1 MAAVTSGG
9 VARSRDA
16 VVVVPGIMGS
26 ELVDAESG
34 RVLWGLADPR
44 WYVSAWTTG
53 TSLQALAL
61 SPKEREGRY
70 GRVRASRLLQFPA
83 FAPVLA
89 GFAPYTKLLAGL
101 RAVTCH
107 QEAVAEF
114 PYDWRLPVAHNSRLL
129 AGFAAA
135 HLARWRAHPMAKAAR
150 RAARDGQPAR
160 LVLVAH
166 SMGGLLAAGACAD
179 ERLDGLVRAVLTLGT
194 PSYGAPKAVL
204 MLGSGRGAPALPRG
218 RLRRLVAGLPGVYD
232 LLPSYRCIS
241 DGTSARRLTAAD
253 VAALGGDPELAASS
267 LSRSVRR
274 SATTPWRTGAE
285 LVQVA
290 GAHQP
295 TVQAL
300 TFDAGTVTGHRYTY
314 QPTAGGVAQVDLGGD
329 GTVPRESAALPDTTV
344 MPLAQSHGALAG
356 SAEAVLVAQDVL
368 TDRRTG
374 PWQGAGELGLDLP
387 DLITA
392 GQPYQVGVTGLDRPT
407 DASCTVLDLRIGLR
421 VDTPTLVRRGG
432 GIAGAGRPLPAG
444 LYHVRLHG
452 HGTSPVTQLL
462 MATPPPDLPGA
473 SEAADFDEAE
483 RPA

>member
-1 MAAVTSGG
+1 MTSTTSGG

-26 ELVDAESG
+26 ELVNAESG
-34 RVLWGLADPR
+34 RVLWGLANPR

-61 SPKEREGRY
+61 SPQEREGRY
-70 GRVRASRLLQFPA
+70 GRVRASRLLRFPA

-101 RAVTCH
+101 RAVTSH
-107 QEAVAEF
+107 PEAVAEF

-135 HLARWRAHPMAKAAR
+135 HVARWRAHPGQETAR
-150 RAARDGQPAR
+150 RAERDGQPAR

-166 SMGGLLAAGACAD
+166 SMGGLVAAGACAD
-179 ERLDGLVRAVLTLGT
+179 ERLDGLVRAVLTFGT

-241 DGTSARRLTAAD
+241 DGASARSLTAAD
-253 VAALGGDPELAASS
+253 IAALGGDPDLAARSLAPSS
-267 LSRSVRR
+267 RR
-274 SATTPWRTGAE
+274 PVATPARERTT
-285 LVQVA
+285 LVQIA

-300 TFDAGTVTGHRYTY
+300 TLEAGTVTGHRYTY

-329 GTVPRESAALPDTTV
+329 GTVPRESAALPDTAV
-344 MPLAQSHGALAG
+344 MPLAQSHGALAS
-356 SAEAVLVAQDVL
+356 SAETVLIAQDVL

-387 DLITA
+387 DIITA
-392 GQPYQVGVTGLDRPT
+392 GQPYRVAVTGVDRPT
-407 DASCTVLDLRIGLR
+407 DATCTVLDLGTGLR
-421 VDTPTLVRRGG
+421 ADTLTLARRGG
-432 GIAGAGRPLPAG
+432 VVTAAGRPLPTG
-444 LYHVRLHG
+444 LYQVRVHG
-452 HGTSPVTQLL
+452 HSTSPVIQLL
-462 MATPPPDLPGA
+462 MAVPPADGSDSADTADWVGPGGQA
-473 SEAADFDEAE
+473 
-483 RPA
+483 